1 MQRHAAPQDCSLDI
15 KMHLTA
21 VTALQ
26 NCDSGT
32 MMSQDDT
39 PPPADLSAPR
49 FDPLTDERRPV
60 DEAPHRFGGRAR
72 VLSWIGGLIGL
83 ALLVGLA
90 LFLSH
95 QSSSQSA
102 GGGGRQ
108 RGGAGG
114 GRGGFGGGRGGNQ
127 PTTVGTAKAITADL
141 PIQVEALGTV
151 TPAATV
157 TVRPQVSG
165 TITEVLYREGQMVRR
180 GETLA
185 IIDPRPYRAQLLQAQ
200 GALIRDKAQLENAR
214 VQLKRYDILI
224 QQDSIA
230 RQDRDTQ
237 AALVHQLEGTIAV
250 DQGQVQQAEINLGY
264 TRVISP
270 VAGRVGL
277 KVVDVGNYIAAG
289 DANGLVVVTTLQPI
303 DVEYAVP
310 QQQAPA
316 IQQRVAQGAEIPA
329 LALDSTRTQTLDTG
343 RFSTLDNRVDTTTGT
358 IKGKARFENAK
369 FQLYPSQF
377 VNVRLTVDTVR
388 NAVTVPPSAVRS
400 GPDGSF
406 VWLLKPDRT
415 VTQRNVTTGV
425 ITADKTQIVSGL
437 AVGDT
442 VITDGG
448 DRLTEGGRV
457 ALPGDKPVQGGQG
470 NGGRGGGR
478 HHRHG
483 QGDAGQAA
491 AGQGAPPAAAP
502 APAAPQAAASP
513 ASASADQAA
522 GGRHG
527 WWRQRQGEVGNA
539 SNSADQAAGAPSE
552 EQRRAWRK
560 RHEAEQGQGN
570 SSQGSGN
577 GGQRGGNGG

>member
-1 MQRHAAPQDCSLDI
+1 
-15 KMHLTA
+15 
-21 VTALQ
+21 
-26 NCDSGT
+26 
-32 MMSQDDT
+32 MSQDDT
-39 PPPADLSAPR
+39 PLSDDVVASR
-49 FDPLTDERRPV
+49 ADPLSGDLRPV
-60 DEAPHRFGGRAR
+60 DEAPHRFGTQAR
-72 VLSWIGGLIGL
+72 TVSWIAGILGVLLLIGL
-83 ALLVGLA
+83 ALW
-90 LFLSH
+90 LS
-95 QSSSQSA
+95 QKSSSQGA
-102 GGGGRQ
+102 GAGSGRQ
-108 RGGAGG
+108 RGGQGSG
-114 GRGGFGGGRGGNQ
+114 GRGGFGGRGGMNQ
-127 PTTVGTAKAITADL
+127 PTTVGTAKALAADL
-141 PIQVEALGTV
+141 PIQLEALGTV

-185 IIDPRPYRAQLLQAQ
+185 VIDPRPYRAQLLQAQ
-200 GALIRDKAQLENAR
+200 GALIRDRAQLENAR

-264 TRVISP
+264 TRVVSP

-289 DANGLVVVTTLQPI
+289 DTNGIVVVTTLQPI

-358 IKGKARFENAK
+358 IKGKARFQNAK

-400 GPDGSF
+400 GPDGAF

-415 VTQRNVTTGV
+415 VTQRDVETGV
-425 ITADKTQIVSGL
+425 ITADKTQIVAGL

-457 ALPGDKPVQGGQG
+457 ALPGDKPVQGWQG
-470 NGGRGGGR
+470 TSGRRGG
-478 HHRHG
+478 HHRKG
-483 QGDAGQAA
+483 GGNAQAA
-491 AGQGAPPAAAP
+491 AGPGSPPATASAP
-502 APAAPQAAASP
+502 GGAPQAASPSP
-513 ASASADQAA
+513 AAPAGTEQAA
-522 GGRHG
+522 SGRRG
-527 WWRQRQGEVGNA
+527 WWRQHQG
-539 SNSADQAAGAPSE
+539 
-552 EQRRAWRK
+552 
-560 RHEAEQGQGN
+560 EQGQGN
-570 SSQGSGN
+570 RSQSGS
-577 GGQRGGNGG
+577 GQRGGNGG

>member
-1 MQRHAAPQDCSLDI
+1 
-15 KMHLTA
+15 MHLIA
-21 VTALQ
+21 VTAVQ

-49 FDPLTDERRPV
+49 FDPLTDERHPV

-72 VLSWIGGLIGL
+72 TLSWIAGLIGL

-95 QSSSQSA
+95 NSSSQ
-102 GGGGRQ
+102 GPGGGRQ
-108 RGGAGG
+108 RGG
-114 GRGGFGGGRGGNQ
+114 GRGGFGGGRGGMQ
-127 PTTVGTAKAITADL
+127 PTTVGTAKAATADL

-180 GETLA
+180 GQTLA

-264 TRVISP
+264 TRVVSP

-289 DANGLVVVTTLQPI
+289 DTNGLVVVTTLQPI
-303 DVEYAVP
+303 DVEFAVP

-316 IQQRVAQGAEIPA
+316 IQQRAAQGADIPA

-358 IKGKARFENAK
+358 IKGKARFQNEK

-388 NAVTVPPSAVRS
+388 GAVTVPPSAVRS

-457 ALPGDKPVQGGQG
+457 ALPGDKPVQGWQG
-470 NGGRGGGR
+470 NGGGRGGR
-478 HHRHG
+478 HHRRG
-483 QGDAGQAA
+483 GGDQSAAGQAA
-491 AGQGAPPAAAP
+491 PPATQ
-502 APAAPQAAASP
+502 QAATP
-513 ASASADQAA
+513 SAPGADQAA
-522 GGRHG
+522 GEHRG
-527 WWRQRQGEVGNA
+527 WWRQHQGEGG
-539 SNSADQAAGAPSE
+539 NSADQNAAPLSD
-552 EQRRAWRK
+552 EQRAAWRK
-560 RHEAEQGQGN
+560 RHQAEQGQGDRG
-570 SSQGSGN
+570 QRSG
-577 GGQRGGNGG
+577 GGGPRGGNGG

>member
-1 MQRHAAPQDCSLDI
+1 
-15 KMHLTA
+15 
-21 VTALQ
+21 
-26 NCDSGT
+26 
-32 MMSQDDT
+32 MSQDDM
-39 PPPADLSAPR
+39 PPPAGLAASR
-49 FDPLTDERRPV
+49 FDPLAGDRHPV
-60 DEAPHRFGGRAR
+60 DEAPRRFGGRAR
-72 VLSWIGGLIGL
+72 LWSWIGGLIGL

-90 LFLSH
+90 WYLAH
-95 QSSSQSA
+95 QGSSQGA
-102 GGGGRQ
+102 GSGRQ

-114 GRGGFGGGRGGNQ
+114 GGRGGFGGRGGNQ
-127 PTTVGTAKAITADL
+127 PTTVGTAKAATADL

-165 TITEVLYREGQMVRR
+165 TITQVLYREGQMVRR

-185 IIDPRPYRAQLLQAQ
+185 IIDPRPYRALLLQAQ

-230 RQDRDTQ
+230 QQDRDTQ

-264 TRVISP
+264 TRVVSP

-316 IQQRVAQGAEIPA
+316 IQRRVAQGAEIPA

-358 IKGKARFENAK
+358 IKGKARFQNAK

-400 GPDGSF
+400 GPDGAF

-415 VTQRNVTTGV
+415 VTQRNVITGV

-457 ALPGDKPVQGGQG
+457 ALPGDKPVQGWQG
-470 NGGRGGGR
+470 NGRGGGR
-478 HHRHG
+478 HHRRATAQPDTG
-483 QGDAGQAA
+483 QTAPPVTAPAPQA
-491 AGQGAPPAAAP
+491 APPAAP
-502 APAAPQAAASP
+502 AT
-513 ASASADQAA
+513 ADQAT
-522 GGRHG
+522 GEQRGG
-527 WWRQRQGEVGNA
+527 WWRRHQGAQGNA
-539 SNSADQAAGAPSE
+539 SSPS
-552 EQRRAWRK
+552 
-560 RHEAEQGQGN
+560 G
-570 SSQGSGN
+570 GS
-577 GGQRGGNGG
+577 GQRGGNGG